1 MSEMCICVCA
11 HTHLCLLSP
20 VWLFVTHKLYPTRLL
35 CPWNCS
41 SKNTGVGCHFLLQG
55 IFPTQGSNPDLLYL
69 LYWQADSLPLA
80 PLGCFFL
87 ISHRFIMISNINALC
102 FDFSFLFSQ
111 AATDYK
117 ALRAID
123 QENTFK
129 VEEGFPSNKLSLKVQ
144 ILKLVG
150 IYPFLN

>member
-1 MSEMCICVCA
+1 MVTDFISLSSKITEDDDCSHEIKRRLLIPSL
-11 HTHLCLLSP
+11 LCLLRSQMG
-20 VWLFVTHKLYPTRLL
+20 T
-35 CPWNCS
+35 
-41 SKNTGVGCHFLLQG
+41 
-55 IFPTQGSNPDLLYL
+55 
-69 LYWQADSLPLA
+69 LPLA

-123 QENTFK
+123 QENTFE
-129 VEEGFPSNKLSLKVQ
+129 VEEGFSSNNLSLKVQ
-144 ILKLVG
+144 ILKLIG
-150 IYPFLN
+150 IYTFLN